1 MPNPDY
7 DPSLHTNVPVELTQ
21 PNNDMRYAPV
31 PAPAPV
37 PVPALVPAP
46 VELDSSGY
54 NNVRLNSPNPPAVS
68 YETKPHLTLH
78 DSPVELA
85 GVVVQPSTSSTT
97 TPTDS
102 PSIPRVIWGGEL
114 GVNYPNTS
122 SVLTQNNSVP
132 SNINELGG
140 NTSDVSVSS
149 PTIPHIDTTGSKT
162 NSMLAQNGHNSN
174 NSLISSLDT
183 NSSQNTLNSSMVTER
198 GSMMPVRENADD
210 FLNIWEVHQPVE
222 HATQVNNPVQNPQ
235 EIGYLAPTPVPY
247 EGVDYTERAL
257 SGDGLFSRI
266 KVGIKSIDNKVVLA
280 YVKYHDISKRKIYWN
295 LWEKT
300 KSRYDTYED
309 FKANWD
315 ADTPIWKTMA
325 KEFKVDIK
333 NDVKDILGIDIK
345 RGKPINGGVTR
356 GVEDLLRKQRPF
368 NR

>member
-1 MPNPDY
+1 MRSY
-7 DPSLHTNVPVELTQ
+7 LFINVF
-21 PNNDMRYAPV
+21 YI
-31 PAPAPV
+31 
-37 PVPALVPAP
+37 
-46 VELDSSGY
+46 S
-54 NNVRLNSPNPPAVS
+54 NSNRDRWKKC
-68 YETKPHLTLH
+68 E
-78 DSPVELA
+78 
-85 GVVVQPSTSSTT
+85 
-97 TPTDS
+97 
-102 PSIPRVIWGGEL
+102 EL

-149 PTIPHIDTTGSKT
+149 PTIPHIDTIGSKT

-174 NSLISSLDT
+174 NSLIPSLDT

-198 GSMMPVRENADD
+198 GSMMPDRENADD
-210 FLNIWEVHQPVE
+210 FLNIWGTHQSGE
-222 HATQVNNPVQNPQ
+222 HATQVNNSVQNPQ

-257 SGDGLFSRI
+257 SGHGLFSRI

-315 ADTPIWKTMA
+315 AETPIWKTMA
-325 KEFKVDIK
+325 NEFKVDIK
-333 NDVKDILGIDIK
+333 NDVKDVLGIGRK
-345 RGKPINGGVTR
+345 YAKPINGSVTR

-368 NR
+368 NK